1 MPFQSEAQR
10 RAMYAAAEGK
20 STLGIP
26 PSVGKKFIEHK
37 DDTVHRGDAAGIL
50 HHDGKGRVL
59 LIKRASTATNRP
71 GFWAFPGGHIEYGES
86 PFKAASREV
95 WEEVGRHTI
104 SATPLGRFDSDGIGF
119 HAFVAQDDAYEPHIN
134 DESEDAGWFDVKKL
148 PTPLIPSCL
157 DIMRLVFPEMADL
170 TEMDVMKEIR
180 DGQRPSPTQWG
191 NLHLF
196 ALRVTG
202 TGLADRP
209 ALDEVAHKSPHDYL
223 SNEFLE
229 RCNGLPIIVEHP
241 KKKLLD
247 SQTFR
252 DKIIGTSC
260 LPYIDGDEVWTIAR
274 IYDDA
279 AAKLMQERQLS
290 TSPAVTISQ
299 SAVKQGDV
307 LIEGRPSYIDHIA
320 ICIDGVWDQ
329 GEPDGVRVDLKPEEL
344 DMDGMHEVMARMD
357 AKFDEMHNRMDKLE
371 ASHVGEGYKADTVAC
386 DSDES
391 LSPGEEQEVKEE
403 IKEELG
409 KTEHVV
415 KDDSACDASMNKA
428 DAESTCEEDKHAEE
442 AGEKVTKE
450 IEHDDKVDRE
460 ERDDSARA
468 DSARIADLESQLAE
482 LRAKTADRSV
492 EDREELAR
500 AQSRADSVAMA
511 LGETAGI
518 APLMGESLFNYRK
531 RIASRFAKFSDRFKS
546 VDVSSIGDSELFK
559 PVEDSI
565 YADALAY
572 SKAPPIAEGSVHMI
586 ESRDEAGRMVRTPSA
601 NSDPNAWMGVFSNGA
616 VFNGT
621 IRS

>member
-1 MPFQSEAQR
+1 MPFESEAQR
-10 RAMYAAAEGK
+10 RAMYAAAAGK
-20 STLGIP
+20 SNIGIP

-37 DDTVHRGDAAGIL
+37 DDSVRRGDAAGIL

-59 LIKRASTATNRP
+59 LVKRASSASNRA

-86 PFKAASREV
+86 PFKAAAREV

-134 DESEDAGWFDVKKL
+134 DESEDAGWFSVKKL
-148 PTPLIPSCL
+148 PTPIIPSCL
-157 DIMRLVFPEMADL
+157 DIMKRVFPEVTDL

-180 DGQRPSPTQWG
+180 DAERPSPTKWG
-191 NLHLF
+191 NVWLF
-196 ALRVTG
+196 AIRVTG

-209 ALDEVAHKSPHDYL
+209 ALNEIAHKSPADYL

-229 RCNGLPIIVEHP
+229 RCNGLPVILQHP
-241 KKKLLD
+241 ENLLLD
-247 SQTFR
+247 SQTFK
-252 DKIIGTSC
+252 DQVIGTSC
-260 LPYIDGDEVWTIAR
+260 LPYIEGDEVWTIAR

-279 AAKLMQERQLS
+279 AAKLMQQHQLS

-329 GEPDGVRVDLKPEEL
+329 GEPDGVRVDLKPEVQS
-344 DMDGMHEVMARMD
+344 MDGINEHLAKLD
-357 AKFDEMHNRMDKLE
+357 AKFDEMHNRLDALVP
-371 ASHVGEGYKADTVAC
+371 SHVGEGYKADSASC
-386 DSDES
+386 DEKGLDT
-391 LSPGEEQEVKEE
+391 EEKHEVKEE
-403 IKEELG
+403 VKEELG

-415 KDDSACDASMNKA
+415 KDDSSCDTGMNKA
-428 DAESTCEEDKHAEE
+428 DAESTETEDEHAEK
-442 AGEKVTKE
+442 AGEKVAKE
-450 IEHDDKVDRE
+450 IEYDDKKDRE

-468 DSARIADLESQLAE
+468 DSKRIADLEAE
-482 LRAKTADRSV
+482 IAALKAKTAERSV
-492 EDREELAR
+492 DEREELAR

-511 LGETAGI
+511 LGETQGI
-518 APLMGESLFNYRK
+518 APLMGENVFSYRK
-531 RIASRFAKFSDRFKS
+531 RIASRFSKFSERFKS
-546 VDVSSIGDSELFK
+546 VDVSSIGDSSLFN
-559 PVEDSI
+559 PVEEAI
-565 YADALAY
+565 YADAVAY
-572 SKAPPIAEGSVHMI
+572 SKAPPIAEGQVHMI
-586 ESRDEAGRMVRTPSA
+586 EARDEAGRMVRTPSA
-601 NSDPNAWMGVFSNGA
+601 NSDPHAWMGVFGNGA